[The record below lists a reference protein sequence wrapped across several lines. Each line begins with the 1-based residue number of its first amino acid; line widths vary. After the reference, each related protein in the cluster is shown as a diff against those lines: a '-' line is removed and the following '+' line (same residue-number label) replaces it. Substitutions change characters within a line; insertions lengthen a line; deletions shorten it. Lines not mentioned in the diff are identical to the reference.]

1 MPASAAYNDRLLIGT
16 PSRVFTDGSVPMRVC
31 KNIFEG
37 ITTAQQG
44 AYATIYIN
52 YSELPEPKIQA
63 VSALHQICPE
73 AKICLLV
80 QMVEEPTVC
89 EWLRMHSWARESLD
103 YVICPISVKA
113 LFAEKKPALPERTDS
128 ERQESDK
135 DRRIEALETL
145 VMQDDLTGLKNRRYL
160 RQFLPSILQKAKEN
174 HFQVTLLL
182 FDIDDFKHYND
193 SYGHSVG
200 DDVLRQTAKL
210 IRKCCRTQDVV
221 TRLGGDEFAVIFWDV
236 PGEQPQ
242 AAQSVSERRKA
253 SQGHP
258 RQTIFMAERFRQEMA
273 SMRFEHLGPKG
284 KGSLTIS
291 GGLATFPTDA
301 ANAAELFEKADQA
314 MLEAKRGG
322 KNLIH
327 LVGQP
332 LNSDMG

>member
-1 MPASAAYNDRLLIGT
+1 MSAEHNNHLLIGS
-16 PSRVFTDGSVPMRVC
+16 PSRAFTDGPVRMRVC

-37 ITTAQQG
+37 ITTAQRQS
-44 AYATIYIN
+44 YETIYVV

-63 VSALHQICPE
+63 VHALHQVCPDV

-80 QMVEEPTVC
+80 QMVEEPAVC
-89 EWLRMHSWARESLD
+89 EWRRMHSWAKESLD
-103 YVICPISVKA
+103 YLICPVNVGMLTVPKR
-113 LFAEKKPALPERTDS
+113 PETAKTAGDY
-128 ERQESDK
+128 DK

-145 VMQDDLTGLKNRRYL
+145 VVQDDLTGLKNRRYL
-160 RQFLPSILQKAKEN
+160 RQFLPSILEKAKAQ

-193 SYGHSVG
+193 SYGHPVG

-210 IRKCCRTQDVV
+210 IRRCCRNQDVV
-221 TRLGGDEFAVIFWDV
+221 IRLGGDEFAVIFWDI
-236 PGEQPQ
+236 PGEQVK
-242 AAQSVSERRKA
+242 AAQNVTDRRRS

-258 RQTIFMAERFRQEMA
+258 RQTVFMAERFRQEMA
-273 SMRFEHLGPKG
+273 STPFEHLGPNA

-291 GGLATFPTDA
+291 GGLATFPVDA
-301 ANAAELFEKADQA
+301 SSAGELFEKADQA

-322 KNLIH
+322 KNIIH

-332 LNSDMG
+332 KNH

>member
-1 MPASAAYNDRLLIGT
+1 MPAFAEQNDCLLIGT
-16 PSRVFTDGSVPMRVC
+16 PARVFTNGPVPMRVC

-37 ITTAQQG
+37 ITTAQQES
-44 AYATIYIN
+44 YETIYVV

-63 VSALHQICPE
+63 VHALHQVCPA

-80 QMVEEPTVC
+80 QMVEEPAVC
-89 EWLRMHSWARESLD
+89 EWLRMYSWTRNVLD
-103 YVICPISVKA
+103 YVIGPLSVES
-113 LFAEKKPALPERTDS
+113 LIAEKRPDRAEISGSQQKD
-128 ERQESDK
+128 QDK

-160 RQFLPSILQKAKEN
+160 RQFLPAILQKAKAN
-174 HFQVTLLL
+174 KYQVTLLL

-193 SYGHSVG
+193 SYGHAVG
-200 DDVLRQTAKL
+200 DEVLRQTAKL
-210 IRKCCRTQDVV
+210 IRRCCRTQDVV

-242 AAQSVSERRKA
+242 AAQGASDRRKS

-258 RQTIFMAERFRQEMA
+258 RQTVFMAERFRQEMA
-273 SMRFEHLGPKG
+273 STPFERLGPKG

-291 GGLATFPTDA
+291 GGLATFPVDA
-301 ANAAELFEKADQA
+301 STAAELFEKADQA
-314 MLEAKRGG
+314 MLEAKRSG

-327 LVGQP
+327 LVGQF
-332 LNSDMG
+332 NKS